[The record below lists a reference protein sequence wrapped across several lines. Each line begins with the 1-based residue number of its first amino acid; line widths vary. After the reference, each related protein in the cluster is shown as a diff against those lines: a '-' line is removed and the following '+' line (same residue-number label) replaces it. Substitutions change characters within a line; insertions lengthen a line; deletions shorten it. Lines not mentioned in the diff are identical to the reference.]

1 VDESINR
8 KLKNKN
14 NEKYIDGPKA
24 IIGFKK
30 FWPPSSNI
38 SIKINIYLFCNIAS
52 KCLNS
57 YEAPGRR
64 LVLQK
69 VRCGKNT
76 CHCAKA
82 GGELH
87 GPYWYYYW
95 KKDGRTR
102 SKYIGKSK
110 PVEV

>member
-1 VDESINR
+1 VEPSEIEYCKRSLTALYEQRARMDGAIEILEARLAAQERS
-8 KLKNKN
+8 
-14 NEKYIDGPKA
+14 EKTGSEVLEVEPA
-24 IIGFKK
+24 RGGG
-30 FWPPSSNI
+30 
-38 SIKINIYLFCNIAS
+38 
-52 KCLNS
+52 S
-57 YEAPGRR
+57 Y
-64 LVLQK
+64 VLQK

-87 GPYWYYYW
+87 GPYWYLYT

-102 SKYIGKSK
+102 SKYIGKGR